1 MQVPSRVELERFC
14 GEGWVEEIRL
24 LEAVA
29 AWPSLRVPKFLYA
42 NEPATTGDIARGINM
57 DMREVKG
64 RLDPPKEQGVL
75 AQDEDDWRTRTDRI
89 EMTIRRVG
97 SRLEVLHTT
106 ETSPGPSETSLEGI
120 LTRLGRHLNPF
131 G

>member
-14 GEGWVEEIRL
+14 GEGWVEEIQL

-64 RLDPPKEQGVL
+64 RLDPPQG
-75 AQDEDDWRTRTDRI
+75 A
-89 EMTIRRVG
+89 
-97 SRLEVLHTT
+97 
-106 ETSPGPSETSLEGI
+106 
-120 LTRLGRHLNPF
+120 GRPRS